1 MLGDSKPL
9 TLDRIVRIG
18 ITAGLLWALV
28 WLLGYLSDVLIPF
41 AVALLLAYLLN
52 PVVLL
57 IQKKIPSR
65 AVAIFIT
72 LFGFLIVVSLLAW
85 LFIPMIVNE
94 LKHMGQVFSAL
105 VNSSELA
112 ERAAKRLP
120 PNIWQAV
127 RDYVT
132 REEVQE
138 FFRTDNFWKIAE
150 TIARKVLPGLWGF
163 ITGTASLLL
172 GLIGLT
178 VVFLYFV
185 FLLLDYQK
193 LRQGWQDMLPLPYRE
208 AVVAFV
214 KDFDAAMNRYFRA
227 QAAVA
232 SIVGI
237 LFAIGFLLIGLPMAI
252 MLGIFIG
259 MLNMVP
265 YLQVIGLIPAFLLA
279 LVHAIEIGGS
289 FWMFFG
295 LTILVFVIVQTIQDT
310 ILVPKIMGNVTGLS
324 PAMILL
330 SLSIW
335 GKLLGFFGLLIA
347 IPITCLL
354 LAYYK
359 RFLASADVGA
369 IPS

>member
-18 ITAGLLWALV
+18 ITVGLLWALV

-72 LFGFLIVVSLLAW
+72 LFGFLILLTLLAW
-85 LFIPMIVNE
+85 LFFPMVVHE
-94 LKHMGQVFSAL
+94 LKHMGQLLSAL
-105 VNSSELA
+105 VNSSDIA

-120 PNIWQAV
+120 PDIWQSIREYIAK
-127 RDYVT
+127 
-132 REEVQE
+132 EEVQE
-138 FFRTDNFWKIAE
+138 FFRTASFWKIVE
-150 TIARKVLPGLWGF
+150 SGARKVLPGLWGF
-163 ITGTASLLL
+163 ITGTASLIL
-172 GLIGLT
+172 GIIGIAL
-178 VVFLYFV
+178 VFLYFV
-185 FLLLDYQK
+185 FLLLDYQR
-193 LRQGWQDMLPLPYRE
+193 LRSSWQDMLPVSYRD
-208 AVVAFV
+208 AIVAFV
-214 KDFDAAMNRYFRA
+214 KDFDLAMNQYFRA

-237 LFAIGFLLIGLPMAI
+237 LFAIGFMLVGLPMAI
-252 MLGIFIG
+252 ALGIFVG
-259 MLNMVP
+259 LLNMVP
-265 YLQVIGLIPAFLLA
+265 YLQVVGLIPALLLA
-279 LVHAIEIGGS
+279 LIHALETGNS
-289 FWMFFG
+289 FWLISG
-295 LTILVFVIVQTIQDT
+295 LTLSVFVVVQIIQDT

-359 RFLASADVGA
+359 RFLASAEAVA
-369 IPS
+369 